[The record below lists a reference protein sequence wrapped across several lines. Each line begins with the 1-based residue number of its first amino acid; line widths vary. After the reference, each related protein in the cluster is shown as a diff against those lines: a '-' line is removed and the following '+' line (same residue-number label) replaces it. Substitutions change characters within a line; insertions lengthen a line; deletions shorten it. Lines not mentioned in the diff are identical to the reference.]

1 MGFQLFIPEKQQEER
16 KREIEP
22 IFFPE
27 NSHDLKEIL
36 AESVK
41 DREYRHCMDTKS
53 PCKVVSS
60 KELTRESLIAIS
72 ESIPDQTELIPD
84 QSLPTRES
92 LIAIS
97 DSIPENDFA
106 SKISSEDFTR
116 PEISSEDFARPNG
129 IVVKDGDGADG
140 YRSKLISLSYTP
152 SPDN

>member
-1 MGFQLFIPEKQQEER
+1 
-16 KREIEP
+16 
-22 IFFPE
+22 
-27 NSHDLKEIL
+27 
-36 AESVK
+36 
-41 DREYRHCMDTKS
+41 MDTKS

-72 ESIPDQTELIPD
+72 ESIPDQSSPD
-84 QSLPTRES
+84 QSSPTRES

-97 DSIPENDFA
+97 DSIPENGFP

-116 PEISSEDFARPNG
+116 PEISSEDFTRPDG

-140 YRSKLISLSYTP
+140 YRSKLISLSYTQ

>member
-1 MGFQLFIPEKQQEER
+1 
-16 KREIEP
+16 
-22 IFFPE
+22 
-27 NSHDLKEIL
+27 
-36 AESVK
+36 
-41 DREYRHCMDTKS
+41 MDTKS

-72 ESIPDQTELIPD
+72 ESIPDQTEFIPD

-97 DSIPENDFA
+97 DSIPENSFA

-116 PEISSEDFARPNG
+116 PEISSEDFTRPNG
-129 IVVKDGDGADG
+129 IVLKDGDGADG
-140 YRSKLISLSYTP
+140 YRSKLISLSYTQ

>member
-1 MGFQLFIPEKQQEER
+1 KQQEER
-16 KREIEP
+16 KREYRFL
-22 IFFPE
+22 FFSPE
-27 NSHDLKEIL
+27 NSHHLKEIL

-72 ESIPDQTELIPD
+72 ESIPDQTESIAD

-97 DSIPENDFA
+97 DSIPENGFA
-106 SKISSEDFTR
+106 SKISSENFTR
-116 PEISSEDFARPNG
+116 PEISSEDFTRPNG